1 MPLKRG
7 RSRKVISANIS
18 ELVHSG
24 KPQNQAVAIAMS
36 EAGMSKKKRMRLR
49 KKRRR

>member
-7 RSRKVISANIS
+7 KSKKVISKNIR

-24 KPQNQAVAIAMS
+24 YPQRQAVAIALS
-36 EAGMSKKKRMRLR
+36 NSRRKKGRKKK
-49 KKRRR
+49 K